1 MFGLFDALL
10 LPLVSDVVDAR
21 LDALEVA
28 RREDA
33 LQPLDVEGVV
43 VLQARLLL
51 DDGKLFHLGPSKT
64 KSLNAEMYVNEIK
77 LLKYFGYMSS
87 IKNSVKEI

>member
-1 MFGLFDALL
+1 MF
-10 LPLVSDVVDAR
+10 DVFDAR
-21 LDALEVA
+21 LDSLQVA

-51 DDGKLFHLGPSKT
+51 DDGELFHLGPSEAKT
-64 KSLNAEMYVNEIK
+64 LDAEIYINEME
-77 LLKYFGYMSS
+77 LLTYFGYFSL
-87 IKNSVKEI
+87 IL